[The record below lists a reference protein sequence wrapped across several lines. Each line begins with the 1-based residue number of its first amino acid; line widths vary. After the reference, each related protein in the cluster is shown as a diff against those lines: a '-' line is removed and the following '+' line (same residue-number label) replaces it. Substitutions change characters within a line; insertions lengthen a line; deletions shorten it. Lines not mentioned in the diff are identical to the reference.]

1 MSDFVDKKF
10 INIVSPQLELFAWKK
25 ANLANCRC
33 PICGDSQK
41 NKRKCRGYFFPVKGS
56 WVYKCHNCGE
66 SMGVYNFL
74 KRVAPNL
81 AKEYSLESFAD
92 RGKERKKEPRGEDKE
107 MLFKSSKPEF
117 EKKDKLLDELQCL
130 TTLPD
135 DHDVIRFANMR
146 IIPKQHWKYL
156 YFTEDF
162 GSFAKKLDPTSMATL
177 SVGKEPRLVI
187 PFFNR
192 KGQVVAA
199 QGRAINFRDEYNA
212 RTTAKYMTIKGDKSI
227 DRLWYGLWR
236 ADTKKRVYVVEGPI
250 DSMFLRNSV
259 AMVGAGAL
267 KEIPERFDETPMTFI
282 LDNEPR
288 NRQICAYV
296 EKLIEMGREVC
307 IWPDGIEDKDINDM
321 AYNLSTRKIQ
331 KIIDENTYSG
341 LEATLRFTEWRKS

>member
-10 INIVSPQLELFAWKK
+10 INIVSPQLELFSWKK
-25 ANLANCRC
+25 SNLANCRC
-33 PICGDSQK
+33 PICGDSEK
-41 NKRKCRGYFFPVKGS
+41 NKRKCRGYFFPIKGS
-56 WVYKCHNCGE
+56 WVFKCHNCGQ

-92 RGKERKKEPRGEDKE
+92 RGKEKRKEPKREEKE

-117 EKKDKLLDELQCL
+117 KKKDKFLDTLDCL
-130 TTLPD
+130 TSLPD
-135 DHDVIRFANMR
+135 DHPVVRFANMR

-162 GSFAKKLDPTSMATL
+162 GRVMKDFDPTCMSM
-177 SVGKEPRLVI
+177 VGKEERLVI

-192 KGQVVAA
+192 RGDVVAV
-199 QGRAINFRDEYNA
+199 QGRAINFKDEANA
-212 RTTAKYMTIKGDKSI
+212 RETVKYITVKADKSI

-236 ADTKKRVYVVEGPI
+236 AKPNKRVYVVEGPI

-267 KEIPERFDETPMTFI
+267 KEIPKRFDETPMTFI

-288 NRQICAYV
+288 NKQICAYV
-296 EKLIEMGREVC
+296 EKLIDMGREVC
-307 IWPDGIEDKDINDM
+307 IWPSNVVEKDINDM
-321 AYNLSTRKIQ
+321 AYKMSTRKIQ
-331 KIIDENTYSG
+331 KMIDDNTYNG
-341 LEATLRFTEWRKS
+341 LEATLRFRDWRKV